1 MSFTLDEADPSIA
14 YAMFKGEPGTRKS
27 TCALSYP
34 KPQYWF
40 SWDRKM
46 NGILIPALNWKVNPK
61 EIVADDYSDWN
72 TPRAQLEKF
81 QVRCPYKTLV
91 FDSLT
96 SMCDMTLNQTLSL
109 KRGTVRESGKA
120 AGKQVAGI
128 TVNEIE
134 DYGAEAAA
142 LQELIALTKDIH
154 KYHKVNIILIAHVVQ
169 AEYRNTVTN
178 QTHVSRTIIT
188 AGKKIAPKIPAY
200 CGEVYHF
207 NIKKGFSADEEGK
220 YSLLT
225 VHTGDDFARTALPLD
240 KEIVFGDEPLYDKWI
255 APAITKLKGNLPSPQ
270 PTTTPKPN
278 VSTFQTGA
286 A

>member
-1 MSFTLDEADPSIA
+1 
-14 YAMFKGEPGTRKS
+14 
-27 TCALSYP
+27 
-34 KPQYWF
+34 
-40 SWDRKM
+40 M

-61 EIVADDYSDWN
+61 EIVADDYHDWN
-72 TPRAQLEKF
+72 TPRTKLESF
-81 QVRCPYKTLV
+81 QTRCPYRTLV

-109 KRGTVRESGKA
+109 KRGTIRDSGKA

-128 TVNEIE
+128 AVNEIE

-154 KYHKVNIILIAHVVQ
+154 KYHKVNIVLIAHVVQ

-178 QTHVSRTIIT
+178 TTHVSRTIIT

-207 NIKKGFSADEEGK
+207 NIKKGFGADEEGK
-220 YSLLT
+220 YSLFT

-240 KEIVFGDEPLYDKWI
+240 KEIVFGDEPLYDRWI
-255 APAITKLKGNLPSPQ
+255 APAIAKLKSDLPAPQ
-270 PTTTPKPN
+270 PTNNQPPTRTT
-278 VSTFQTGA
+278 SAFQ
-286 A
+286 